1 MIDIGKYNEL
11 RFIKKTDSGL
21 ILTDGEREVV
31 LPYQHAPQEIELGD
45 NIHAFVY
52 IHSDGRLMATTET
65 PLAMIDEFAFLEVVD
80 VNDQGAFL
88 DLGIGKDVFVPERE
102 QKRPMKLGQ
111 KYVVF
116 LYTDEKNGRITA
128 SSRLTDFIDQD
139 AHDLEEGDEVSL
151 LIFDES
157 DLGYSA
163 IINQRYTGLLYH
175 NEVFEDLQAG
185 DVRRGFVKKI
195 REENKID
202 LSLQVIGFR
211 HILDLKESL
220 MAELQQNGGIIN
232 LGDKSSPE
240 DIYNQL
246 KISKKAF
253 KKAIGSLYK
262 ERLVLVS
269 DDSVKLVS
277 QSASQNE
284 VTSSN

>member
-1 MIDIGKYNEL
+1 MIDVGKFNEL
-11 RFIKKTDSGL
+11 RFIKKTDTGL
-21 ILTDGEREVV
+21 ILTDGEKEVV
-31 LPYQHAPQEIELGD
+31 LPIVHAPQEAEPGD
-45 NIHAFVY
+45 NLHVFVY

-65 PLAMIDEFAFLEVVD
+65 PIAMVDEFAFLEVVD
-80 VNDQGAFL
+80 VNETGAFMNM
-88 DLGIGKDVFVPERE
+88 GIGKDVFVPERE
-102 QKRPMKLGQ
+102 QKRPMKIGQ
-111 KYVVF
+111 KHVVF
-116 LYTDEKNGRITA
+116 LYTDERNERITA

-139 AHDLEEGDEVSL
+139 LHDLEEGDEVSL

-163 IINQRYTGLLYH
+163 IINQKFAGLLYH
-175 NEVFEDLQAG
+175 NEVFESLQAG

-211 HILDLKESL
+211 HILDLKDTL
-220 MAELQQNGGIIN
+220 LLELRENGGIIN
-232 LGDKSSPE
+232 LGDNSSPE

-262 ERLVLVS
+262 ERLVVVS
-269 DDSVKLVS
+269 DDSVKLVTKP
-277 QSASQNE
+277 AAE
-284 VTSSN
+284 IDEMAE

>member
-21 ILTDGEREVV
+21 ILTDGEKEVV
-31 LPYQHAPQEIELGD
+31 LPYQHAPQEIEQGD
-45 NIHAFVY
+45 NIHVFVY

-65 PLAMIDEFAFLEVVD
+65 PLAMVDEFAFLEVVD
-80 VNDQGAFL
+80 VNEQGAFL
-88 DLGIGKDVFVPERE
+88 NMGIGKDVFVPERE
-102 QKRPMKLGQ
+102 QKRPMKTGQ

-116 LYTDEKNGRITA
+116 LYTDERNERITA
-128 SSRLTDFIDQD
+128 SARLTDFIDQD
-139 AHDLEEGDEVSL
+139 THDLEEGDEVSL

-163 IINQRYTGLLYH
+163 IINQKYAGLLYH

-202 LSLQVIGFR
+202 LSLQVIGFK
-211 HILDLKESL
+211 HILDLKDSL
-220 MAELQQNGGIIN
+220 MIELQENGGIIN

-262 ERLVLVS
+262 ERLVVVS
-269 DDSVKLVS
+269 DDSVKLVTKT
-277 QSASQNE
+277 AE
-284 VTSSN
+284 PVDDTAE

>member
-1 MIDIGKYNEL
+1 MIDVGKFNEL
-11 RFIKKTDSGL
+11 RFIKKTDTGL
-21 ILTDGEREVV
+21 ILTDGEKEVV
-31 LPYQHAPQEIELGD
+31 LPYVHAPQEAEPGD
-45 NIHAFVY
+45 NLHVFVY

-65 PLAMIDEFAFLEVVD
+65 PIAMVDEFAFLEVVD
-80 VNDQGAFL
+80 VNETGAFMNM
-88 DLGIGKDVFVPERE
+88 GIGKDVFVPERE
-102 QKRPMKLGQ
+102 QKRPMKIGQ
-111 KYVVF
+111 KQVVF
-116 LYTDEKNGRITA
+116 LYTDERNERITA

-139 AHDLEEGDEVSL
+139 LHDLEEGDEVSL

-163 IINQRYTGLLYH
+163 IINQKYAGLLYH
-175 NEVFEDLQAG
+175 NEVFESLQAG

-211 HILDLKESL
+211 HILDLKDTL
-220 MAELQQNGGIIN
+220 LLELRENGGIIN
-232 LGDKSSPE
+232 LGDNSSPE

-262 ERLVLVS
+262 ERLVVVS
-269 DDSVKLVS
+269 DDSVKLVTKPAAEID
-277 QSASQNE
+277 QMAE
-284 VTSSN
+284 

>member
-1 MIDIGKYNEL
+1 MIEIGRFNEL
-11 RFIKKTDSGL
+11 RFVKKTDTGL
-21 ILTDGEREVV
+21 VLTDGEKEVI
-31 LPYQHAPQEIELGD
+31 LPYVYAPQEAEPGD
-45 NIHAFVY
+45 NLHVFVY

-65 PLAMIDEFAFLEVVD
+65 PTAMVGEFAFLEVVD
-80 VNDQGAFL
+80 VNEQGAFM
-88 DLGIGKDVFVPERE
+88 DMGIGKDVFVPERE
-102 QKRPMKLGQ
+102 QKRPMKVGQ
-111 KYVVF
+111 KYVVY
-116 LYTDEKNGRITA
+116 LYTDERNERITA
-128 SSRLTDFIDQD
+128 SSRLTDFIEQD
-139 AHDLEEGDEVSL
+139 MHDLEEGDEVSL

-163 IINQRYTGLLYH
+163 IINQKYAGLLYH
-175 NEVFEDLQAG
+175 NEVFEDLQPG

-211 HILDLKESL
+211 HILDLKDTL
-220 MAELQQNGGIIN
+220 LLELKENGGIIN

-262 ERLVLVS
+262 ERLVIVS
-269 DDSVKLVS
+269 DDSVKL
-277 QSASQNE
+277 APNPPRE
-284 VTSSN
+284 IDETAE

>member
-1 MIDIGKYNEL
+1 MIEIGRFNEL
-11 RFIKKTDSGL
+11 RFVKKTDTGL
-21 ILTDGEREVV
+21 VLTDGEKEVI
-31 LPYQHAPQEIELGD
+31 LPYVYAPQEAEPGD
-45 NIHAFVY
+45 NLHVFVY

-65 PLAMIDEFAFLEVVD
+65 PTAMVGEFAFLEVVD
-80 VNDQGAFL
+80 VNEQGAFM
-88 DLGIGKDVFVPERE
+88 DMGIGKDVFVPERE
-102 QKRPMKLGQ
+102 QKRPMKVGQ
-111 KYVVF
+111 KYVVY
-116 LYTDEKNGRITA
+116 LYTDERNERITA
-128 SSRLTDFIDQD
+128 SSRLTDFIEQD
-139 AHDLEEGDEVSL
+139 MHDLEEGDEVSL

-163 IINQRYTGLLYH
+163 IINQKYAGLLYH
-175 NEVFEDLQAG
+175 NEVFEDLQPG

-211 HILDLKESL
+211 HILDLKDTL
-220 MAELQQNGGIIN
+220 LLELKENGGIIN

-262 ERLVLVS
+262 ERLVIVS
-269 DDSVKLVS
+269 DDSVKL
-277 QSASQNE
+277 APDPPRE
-284 VTSSN
+284 IDETAE

>member
-1 MIDIGKYNEL
+1 MIEIGRFNEL
-11 RFIKKTDSGL
+11 RFVKKTDTGL
-21 ILTDGEREVV
+21 VLTDGEKEVI
-31 LPYQHAPQEIELGD
+31 LPYVYAPQEAEPGD
-45 NIHAFVY
+45 NLHVFVY

-65 PLAMIDEFAFLEVVD
+65 PTAMVGEFAFLEVVD
-80 VNDQGAFL
+80 VNEQGVFM
-88 DLGIGKDVFVPERE
+88 DMGIGKDVFVPERE
-102 QKRPMKLGQ
+102 QKRPMKVDQ
-111 KYVVF
+111 KYVVY
-116 LYTDEKNGRITA
+116 LYTDERNERITA
-128 SSRLTDFIDQD
+128 SSRLTDFIEQD
-139 AHDLEEGDEVSL
+139 MHDLEEGDEVSL

-163 IINQRYTGLLYH
+163 IINQKYAGLLYH
-175 NEVFEDLQAG
+175 NEVFEDLQPG

-211 HILDLKESL
+211 HILDLKDTL
-220 MAELQQNGGIIN
+220 LLELRENGGIIN

-262 ERLVLVS
+262 ERLVIVS
-269 DDSVKLVS
+269 DDSVKL
-277 QSASQNE
+277 APDPPRE
-284 VTSSN
+284 IDETAE

>member
-1 MIDIGKYNEL
+1 MIDIGKFNEL
-11 RFIKKTDSGL
+11 RFIKKTDVGL
-21 ILTDGEREVV
+21 ILTDGEREVA
-31 LPYQHAPQEIELGD
+31 LPYVHAPQEAQPGD
-45 NIHAFVY
+45 NLHVFVY
-52 IHSDGRLMATTET
+52 IHSDGRLMATTEN
-65 PLAMIDEFAFLEVVD
+65 PLAMVDEFAFLEVID
-80 VNDQGAFL
+80 VNEQGAFMNM
-88 DLGIGKDVFVPERE
+88 GIGKDVFVPERE
-102 QKRPMKLGQ
+102 QKRPMKVGQ

-116 LYTDEKNGRITA
+116 LYTDERNERITA
-128 SSRLTDFIDQD
+128 SSRLTEFIEQD
-139 AHDLEEGDEVSL
+139 THDLEEGDEVSL

-163 IINQRYTGLLYH
+163 IINQKYTGLLYH

-185 DVRRGFVKKI
+185 DIRRGFVKKI

-211 HILDLKESL
+211 HILDLKDTL
-220 MAELQQNGGIIN
+220 LLELQENGGIIN

-262 ERLVLVS
+262 ERLVLVT
-269 DDSVKLVS
+269 DNSVKLVE
-277 QSASQNE
+277 QPAAE
-284 VTSSN
+284 IDDEAE

>member
-1 MIDIGKYNEL
+1 MIEIGRFNEL
-11 RFIKKTDSGL
+11 RFVKKTDAGL
-21 ILTDGEREVV
+21 ILTDGEKEVI
-31 LPYQHAPQEIELGD
+31 LPYVNAPQEAEPGD
-45 NIHAFVY
+45 NLHVFVY

-65 PLAMIDEFAFLEVVD
+65 PIAMVGEFALLEVVD
-80 VNDQGAFL
+80 VNEQGAFM
-88 DLGIGKDVFVPERE
+88 DMGIGKDVFVPERE
-102 QKRPMKLGQ
+102 QKRPMKVGQ
-111 KYVVF
+111 KTVVY
-116 LYTDEKNGRITA
+116 LYTDERNERITA
-128 SSRLTDFIDQD
+128 SSRLTDFIEQD
-139 AHDLEEGDEVSL
+139 MHDLEEGDEVSL

-163 IINQRYTGLLYH
+163 IINQKFAGLLYH
-175 NEVFEDLQAG
+175 NEVFEDLQPG

-211 HILDLKESL
+211 HILDLKDTL
-220 MAELQQNGGIIN
+220 LLELRENGGIIN

-262 ERLVLVS
+262 ERLVIVT
-269 DDSVKLVS
+269 DDSVKLVKNA
-277 QSASQNE
+277 SADIDE
-284 VTSSN
+284 TAE

>member
-1 MIDIGKYNEL
+1 MIDIGKFNEL
-11 RFIKKTDSGL
+11 RFIKKTEAGL
-21 ILTDGEREVV
+21 ILTDGEKEVV
-31 LPYQHAPQEIELGD
+31 LPYVHAPQEAEIGD
-45 NIHAFVY
+45 NLHVFVY

-65 PLAMIDEFAFLEVVD
+65 PIAMVDEFAFLEVVD
-80 VNDQGAFL
+80 VNEQGAFMNI
-88 DLGIGKDVFVPERE
+88 GIVKDVFIPDRE
-102 QKRPMKLGQ
+102 QKRPMKIGQ

-116 LYTDEKNGRITA
+116 LYTDERNERITA

-139 AHDLEEGDEVSL
+139 MHDLEEGDEVSL

-163 IINQRYTGLLYH
+163 IINQKYAGLLYH
-175 NEVFEDLQAG
+175 NEVFEDLQPG
-185 DVRRGFVKKI
+185 DVRRGFIKKI
-195 REENKID
+195 REGNKID

-211 HILDLKESL
+211 HILDLKDSL
-220 MAELQQNGGIIN
+220 LLELQDNGGILN

-262 ERLVLVS
+262 ERLVLIS
-269 DDSVKLVS
+269 DDSVKLVPRPTEEIDKN
-277 QSASQNE
+277 AD
-284 VTSSN
+284 

>member
-11 RFIKKTDSGL
+11 RFIKKTNAGL
-21 ILTDGEREVV
+21 ILTDGEKEVV
-31 LPYQHAPQEIELGD
+31 LPYQHAPQDIELGD
-45 NIHAFVY
+45 NLHVFVY

-65 PLAMIDEFAFLEVVD
+65 PLAMVDEFAFLEVVD
-80 VNDQGAFL
+80 TNEQGAFL
-88 DLGIGKDVFVPERE
+88 DMGIGKDVFVPERE
-102 QKRPMKLGQ
+102 QKRPMKIGQ

-116 LYTDEKNGRITA
+116 LYTDERNERITA

-139 AHDLEEGDEVSL
+139 SHDLEEGDEVSL

-163 IINQRYTGLLYH
+163 IINQQYAGLLYH
-175 NEVFEDLQAG
+175 NEVFEDLQPG

-211 HILDLKESL
+211 HILDLKDSL
-220 MAELQQNGGIIN
+220 MIELQENGGIIN

-262 ERLVLVS
+262 ERLVVVS
-269 DDSVKLVS
+269 DDSVKLVIKP
-277 QSASQNE
+277 ADE
-284 VTSSN
+284 TAG

>member
-1 MIDIGKYNEL
+1 MIDIGKFNEL
-11 RFIKKTDSGL
+11 RFIKKTDVGL
-21 ILTDGEREVV
+21 ILTDGEKEVL
-31 LPYQHAPQEIELGD
+31 LPYVHAPQGSEPGD
-45 NIHAFVY
+45 NLHVFVY

-65 PLAMIDEFAFLEVVD
+65 PLAMVGEFAFLEVVD
-80 VNDQGAFL
+80 VNEQGAFMNM
-88 DLGIGKDVFVPERE
+88 GIGKDVFVPERE
-102 QKRPMKLGQ
+102 QKRPMKVGQ

-116 LYTDEKNGRITA
+116 LYTDERNERITA
-128 SSRLTDFIDQD
+128 SSRLTDFIEQD
-139 AHDLEEGDEVSL
+139 THDLEEGDEVSL

-163 IINQRYTGLLYH
+163 IINQKYAGLLYH
-175 NEVFEDLQAG
+175 NEVFEDLQPG
-185 DVRRGFVKKI
+185 DLRRGFVKKI

-211 HILDLKESL
+211 HILDLKDTL
-220 MAELQQNGGIIN
+220 MLELQENGGIIN

-262 ERLVLVS
+262 ERLVLVT
-269 DDSVKLVS
+269 DNSVKLVEKP
-277 QSASQNE
+277 AAE
-284 VTSSN
+284 IDKEAE

>member
-1 MIDIGKYNEL
+1 MN
-11 RFIKKTDSGL
+11 
-21 ILTDGEREVV
+21 
-31 LPYQHAPQEIELGD
+31 
-45 NIHAFVY
+45 
-52 IHSDGRLMATTET
+52 M
-65 PLAMIDEFAFLEVVD
+65 
-80 VNDQGAFL
+80 
-88 DLGIGKDVFVPERE
+88 GIGKDVFIPERE
-102 QKRPMKLGQ
+102 QKRPMKVGQ
-111 KYVVF
+111 KYVVY
-116 LYTDEKNGRITA
+116 LYTDERNERITA
-128 SSRLTDFIDQD
+128 SSRLTDFIEQD
-139 AHDLEEGDEVSL
+139 THDLEEGDEVSL

-163 IINQRYTGLLYH
+163 IINQKYTGLLYH
-175 NEVFEDLQAG
+175 NEVFEDLQPG

-211 HILDLKESL
+211 HILDLKDTL
-220 MAELQQNGGIIN
+220 LLELQENGGIIN

-262 ERLVLVS
+262 ERLVVVS

-277 QSASQNE
+277 KPAAE
-284 VTSSN
+284 TDELAE